1 MIGNYQSVP
10 VDRVMPNPDQPRKA
24 FSKETIDELAESIRA
39 NGLINPITVEP
50 GEADDY
56 ILIAGE
62 RRLRAFRSLGL
73 AEIPAI
79 IQEKSNHNGREAF
92 VKSVVENIQREN
104 MNPIDEARAYQ
115 RLYDEYHLNWTEV
128 SLVVGKSI
136 GVISQ
141 ATVLLKLEPEIVDL
155 IAAGKFTHSA
165 EVARMLLRIPDSAA
179 RVGLVQRMAGK
190 QLTGKQIVAAAE
202 KLAEM
207 LSGQKIV
214 VDDKAKSPVMKL
226 TQYRHFG
233 ISDDDAPSGWDAMQ
247 MVGKVPPWKKLVEAI
262 TASCNACALASMASA
277 TTCKECPLVD
287 TLGRLVSYAR

>member
-1 MIGNYQSVP
+1 MTGSYQNVP
-10 VDRVMPNPDQPRKA
+10 VDRVVPNPNQPRRS
-24 FSKETIDELAESIRA
+24 FVIETIQELAESIRA
-39 NGLINPITVEP
+39 NGLLNPITVEQ
-50 GEADDY
+50 GDDGY

-62 RRLRAFRSLGL
+62 RRLRAFQFLGFP
-73 AEIPAI
+73 EIPAI
-79 IQEKSNHNGREAF
+79 IQERSNHNGREAF
-92 VKSVVENIQREN
+92 VKSVVENVQRED
-104 MNPIDEARAYQ
+104 MNIIDEARAYQ

-165 EVARMLLRIPDSAA
+165 EVARTLLRIPDSAA

-190 QLTGKQIVAAAE
+190 QLTGKQIMAAAE

-207 LSGQKIV
+207 LAGEKITT
-214 VDDKAKSPVMKL
+214 DATAKSPVMKL
-226 TQYRHFG
+226 VQYRHFG
-233 ISDDDAPSGWDAMQ
+233 ISDDDAPNGWDAIQ
-247 MVGKVPPWKKLVEAI
+247 QVGKVPPWHRVVEAV

-287 TLGRLVSYAR
+287 ALARMVTYAR